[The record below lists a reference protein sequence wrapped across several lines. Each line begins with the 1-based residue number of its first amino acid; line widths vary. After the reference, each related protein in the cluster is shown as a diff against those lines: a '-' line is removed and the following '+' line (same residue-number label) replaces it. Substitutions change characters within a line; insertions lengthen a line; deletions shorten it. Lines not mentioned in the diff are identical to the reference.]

1 MANDN
6 HANYAKIGFAL
17 VLGTIAI
24 LGTLIYLGGVGNS
37 KDEFVCETYY
47 DHPVTGLSIG
57 SEVNFRGVKIGEVS
71 DISFVSAEYD
81 DYAEEDAQVI
91 VIRMNLNRRRC
102 RLAASDSVE
111 AIFSHLLERGLRA
124 TVSSSGI
131 TGLSK
136 LELNLPRAGCD
147 PKQPRTISWCPR
159 LMVIPPEPSMLDSFA
174 DSATQVMNQINKM
187 DFSSAW
193 SNVSSIATSASQ
205 IASSANAVVESQRAA
220 VSEMMDN
227 PRQVAG
233 GLKELVDEV
242 RDNPSL
248 LLRPRDER
256 PLPETAK

>member
-1 MANDN
+1 M
-6 HANYAKIGFAL
+6 L
-17 VLGTIAI
+17 
-24 LGTLIYLGGVGNS
+24 
-37 KDEFVCETYY
+37 
-47 DHPVTGLSIG
+47 
-57 SEVNFRGVKIGEVS
+57 FR
-71 DISFVSAEYD
+71 
-81 DYAEEDAQVI
+81 
-91 VIRMNLNRRRC
+91 
-102 RLAASDSVE
+102 
-111 AIFSHLLERGLRA
+111 SHLLERGLRA

-227 PRQVAG
+227 LRQVTG

>member
-17 VLGTIAI
+17 VLGTVAI
-24 LGTLIYLGGVGNS
+24 LGTLIYLGGVGNH
-37 KDEFVCETYY
+37 KDEFICETYY
-47 DHPVTGLSIG
+47 DHPVTGLNIG
-57 SEVNFRGVKIGEVS
+57 SEVNFRGVKVGDVR
-71 DISFVSAEYD
+71 DISFVAAEYD

-91 VIRMNLNRRRC
+91 VIRMALNRRRC
-102 RLAASDSVE
+102 RLGISDNGE
-111 AIFSHLLERGLRA
+111 AILSHLIEQGLRA

-131 TGLSK
+131 TGLAK
-136 LELNLPRAGCD
+136 LELNMPRVGCE
-147 PKQPRTISWCPR
+147 PKPPRTISWRPA

-187 DFSSAW
+187 DFTSAW

-205 IASSANAVVESQRAA
+205 IASGANAIVESQRAA
-220 VSEMMDN
+220 IGEMMSN
-227 PRQVAG
+227 LQGVAG

-248 LLRPRDER
+248 LLRPRDEE
-256 PLPETAK
+256 PLPETKR